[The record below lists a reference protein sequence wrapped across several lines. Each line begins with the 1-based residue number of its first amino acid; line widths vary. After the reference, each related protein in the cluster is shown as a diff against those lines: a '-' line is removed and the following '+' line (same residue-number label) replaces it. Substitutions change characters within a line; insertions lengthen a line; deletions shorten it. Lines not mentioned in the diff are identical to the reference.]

1 MIYHQ
6 LSNSKANYNSN
17 ARFYTKEV
25 WEYHFHKN
33 LELIYVIEGTVK
45 CTINDTVYELHGGD
59 LGLCLPYDF
68 HQYVPEDNT
77 KYWVLVFSEEYVRYF
92 AKLIKGKIATKFI
105 FNLDNTTLQFFK
117 DRIVYSESPTVMT
130 MKSCLYIV
138 CEEFFKQINLVDKR
152 NNENEVLSQVV
163 DFIEQNYA
171 KNISLKDIAK
181 ILGYD
186 YNYMS
191 RYFKNIFNMTFT
203 DFVNLYRL
211 ETAIR
216 LLEDTNANITA
227 VAYESGFQS
236 TRTFNS
242 FFKSKTGLSPTQ
254 YKNTV
259 RK

>member
-1 MIYHQ
+1 
-6 LSNSKANYNSN
+6 
-17 ARFYTKEV
+17 
-25 WEYHFHKN
+25 
-33 LELIYVIEGTVK
+33 
-45 CTINDTVYELHGGD
+45 
-59 LGLCLPYDF
+59 
-68 HQYVPEDNT
+68 
-77 KYWVLVFSEEYVRYF
+77 
-92 AKLIKGKIATKFI
+92 
-105 FNLDNTTLQFFK
+105 
-117 DRIVYSESPTVMT
+117 MT
-130 MKSCLYIV
+130 MKSCLYII
-138 CEEFFKQINLVDKR
+138 CEEYLKQIKLLNKR
-152 NNENEVLSQVV
+152 NNENEILSMIV
-163 DFIEQNYA
+163 DYIEQNYA

-191 RYFKNIFNMTFT
+191 RYFKKFFNMTFT

-216 LLEDTNANITA
+216 LLEDTNENITS

-259 RK
+259 HK

>member
-1 MIYHQ
+1 MIFHQ

-17 ARFYTKEV
+17 AVFYTKEV
-25 WEYHFHKN
+25 WDPHFHKN
-33 LELIYVIEGTVK
+33 LELIYVINGSVK
-45 CTINDTVYELHGGD
+45 CTVNDVGYVLNSGD
-59 LGLCLPYDF
+59 FGLCLPYDI
-68 HQYVPEDNT
+68 HQYEPLDNT
-77 KYWVLVFSEEYVRYF
+77 NYWVLVFSEEYVRYF
-92 AKLIKGKIATKFI
+92 SKLIKGKSGAGFV
-105 FNLDNTTLQFFK
+105 FNLDKTTLHFFT
-117 DRIVYSESPTVMT
+117 DRIINNSTPTVMT
-130 MKSCLYIV
+130 MKSCLYII
-138 CEEFFKQINLVDKR
+138 CEEYLKQIKLLNKR
-152 NNENEVLSQVV
+152 NNENEILSMIV
-163 DFIEQNYA
+163 DYIEQNYD

-191 RYFKNIFNMTFT
+191 RYFKKFFNMTFT

-216 LLEDTNANITA
+216 LLEDTNENITS

-242 FFKSKTGLSPTQ
+242 FFKNKTGLSPTQ

-259 RK
+259 HK